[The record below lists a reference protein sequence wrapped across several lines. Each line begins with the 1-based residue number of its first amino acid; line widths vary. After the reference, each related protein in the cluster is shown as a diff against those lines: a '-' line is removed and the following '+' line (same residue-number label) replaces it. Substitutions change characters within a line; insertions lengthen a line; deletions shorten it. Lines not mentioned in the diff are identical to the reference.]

1 MNADNP
7 RDEIATQIQNHSQTI
22 TTTLSRLNT

>member
-1 MNADNP
+1 MTADNP

-22 TTTLSRLNT
+22 TTLSRLNT